1 MKIRLFG
8 AVFITV
14 LVISMMLFAS
24 GCAQKAANE
33 TKGAEDVKNLTNESK
48 GIPQEIGNVVEK
60 SDRNIVQTLADEN
73 YTTLVKLINVAGLE
87 KILAEGGPFTV
98 FAPTN
103 KAFNAL
109 PAATV
114 QALMN
119 NTTELRKVLVY
130 HVAGGE
136 LMKKDL
142 VNMTGVQTLE
152 GGVLPINKTAAGLQV
167 GGANITKA
175 DTLPSNGVIHQI
187 DKVLIPPQ

>member
-1 MKIRLFG
+1 MKIRLFC

-14 LVISMMLFAS
+14 LVISAMLFAS

-33 TKGAEDVKNLTNESK
+33 TRGAKDVKNLTNESK

>member
-1 MKIRLFG
+1 MNQK
-8 AVFITV
+8 VF
-14 LVISMMLFAS
+14 LKKLEML
-24 GCAQKAANE
+24 
-33 TKGAEDVKNLTNESK
+33 SK
-48 GIPQEIGNVVEK
+48 K

-136 LMKKDL
+136 LMKKGSCKHDRC
-142 VNMTGVQTLE
+142 
-152 GGVLPINKTAAGLQV
+152 P
-167 GGANITKA
+167 
-175 DTLPSNGVIHQI
+175 DT
-187 DKVLIPPQ
+187 